1 MIFFLTFSNSS
12 PLLVA
17 IEKNHVDVVKLLLA
31 DERTDVNIKLILNQI
46 TIKFIIYFNGIMDF
60 YLKWNFELF
69 FFTQFINQML
79 I

>member
-60 YLKWNFELF
+60 YLK
-69 FFTQFINQML
+69 
-79 I
+79 